1 MKKKILLVI
10 ANYYKDIS
18 SCLLTS
24 AKKEISDSY
33 IIKITHVPGV
43 FEIPVTIAKNIN
55 KFDGFL
61 ALGCVIK
68 GETPH
73 FDFISKATTDAIM
86 NLRPVNYEYTDE
98 YKHFGKRLEMINL
111 KGLSSIDDVFN
122 LVKNKVKDIES
133 NEELLNSPPDK
144 VLEALCDD
152 LNTSKALAELN
163 EIAGKLSTCSS
174 DEASDLKAQL
184 QASANV
190 LGILQQSPEKW
201 LGIGQ
206 TGDDIDKN
214 KVESLIKEREEAR
227 LSKNFDR
234 ADQVRSE
241 LADMGIEIEDT
252 PNGTIWRS
260 K

>member
-1 MKKKILLVI
+1 MLNMNGEKMSKSLGNIF
-10 ANYYKDIS
+10 
-18 SCLLTS
+18 
-24 AKKEISDSY
+24 Y
-33 IIKITHVPGV
+33 IRDFLEKQPGEV
-43 FEIPVTIAKNIN
+43 LR
-55 KFDGFL
+55 L
-61 ALGCVIK
+61 ALLSGHYRQ
-68 GETPH
+68 PLNW
-73 FDFISKATTDAIM
+73 TDDTIEQARSI
-86 NLRPVNYEYTDE
+86 LD
-98 YKHFGKRLEMINL
+98 RLYRVL
-111 KGLSSIDDVFN
+111 
-122 LVKNKVKDIES
+122 NKVKDIES
-133 NEELLNSPPDK
+133 SKELLNGPPSK

-190 LGILQQSPEKW
+190 LGILQQSPEEW

-227 LSKNFDR
+227 LSKNFER
-234 ADQVRSE
+234 ADQIRSE
-241 LADMGIEIEDT
+241 LSDMGIEIEDT
-252 PNGTIWRS
+252 PKGTIWRS